1 MAVTIVVIDGMGGGI
16 GAQLASR
23 AREALGADARII
35 ALGTNSNATER
46 MLKSGADKG
55 ASGDNAVRASVGLG
69 DFILGPIG
77 IIVPNG
83 LMGEISP
90 AMATAIS
97 EARGERI
104 LLPVQ
109 QTHFFLAGFD
119 SRPIPQLVNAAID
132 ILKQKIAER
141 V

>member
-1 MAVTIVVIDGMGGGI
+1 MGGGI

-23 AREALGADARII
+23 ARESLGAEARII

-46 MLKSGADKG
+46 MLKAGADKG
-55 ASGDNAVRASVGLG
+55 ASGENAVRASVGLG

-90 AMATAIS
+90 VMATAIS

-109 QTHFFLAGFD
+109 QTHFLLAGFD

-132 ILKQKIAER
+132 ILKQKNSER